1 MNLNSLNNSLRSRLK
16 YTTTPELYPIPPFAP
31 TGEKAIYLA
40 DLHPNYTNKDAVAAE
55 IVNRTPDYVINGGD
69 IYDDGTVSEFA
80 ATLGGYSSFIAA
92 ENYYHIKGDHELD
105 LLTVIGDLT
114 LGTNIFPIGTTWD
127 YLELPN
133 GNAFPTD
140 WKLASF
146 DDSLW
151 TNAIG
156 SFGFGAITGKTIAT
170 TVTSGLLNY
179 LFRKT
184 INKTSITSTGVVIE
198 LSVDDAAEIYLNGNM
213 VYSINMMYPITP
225 TSTEVTELLLD
236 TLIGEGSTQ
245 VIRIPSSLFIEGDN
259 QIAVLLK
266 NGTLES
272 SDVFFEMAMHN
283 YTFAST
289 PFSSN
294 GRGDGLQDYLP
305 YLPAYAEQ
313 YTVVQNNIEYFFI
326 TSGRENATS
335 FVASPS
341 GQGADSQQAN
351 WLKQALSD
359 STADFKVLV
368 SHDAPVT
375 RLLDKN
381 RQNLDYLLGNADYP
395 IDVMLVAD
403 THLTE
408 AYEHSSGLVVF
419 NASYHDTNVRTFD
432 ASIQATTPSD
442 WTEIFTDG
450 TTGNNFFLEI
460 TRDDN
465 NMQLDYRDKDGNSVF
480 THLITK

>member
-1 MNLNSLNNSLRSRLK
+1 MNINSINNNLRSRLK
-16 YTTTPELYPIPPFAP
+16 YARTPERYPFVPI
-31 TGEKAIYLA
+31 GEKAIFLG
-40 DLHPNYTNKDAVAAE
+40 DLHPDYPNLNPVAAE

-69 IYDDGTVSEFA
+69 IYADGTVAEFA

-92 ENYYHIKGDHELD
+92 ENYYHVKGDHELD

-127 YLELPN
+127 YLVLPN
-133 GNAFPTD
+133 GGAFPTD

-146 DDSLW
+146 DDSSW
-151 TNAIG
+151 TNAVG
-156 SFGFGAITGKTIAT
+156 SFGYGGITGKTIAT
-170 TVTSGLLNY
+170 TITSGRINY

-198 LSVDDAAEIYLNGNM
+198 LSVDDACEIYLNGNM

-225 TSTEVTELLLD
+225 TSTEVPEYLID
-236 TLIGEGSTQ
+236 TLIGEGSNQ
-245 VIRIPSSLFIEGDN
+245 VIRIPSSLFIDGDN

-266 NGTLES
+266 NGATTS

-289 PFSSN
+289 PFLSN

-326 TSGRENATS
+326 TSGRENETS

-341 GQGADSQQAN
+341 GQGPTSQQAA
-351 WLKQALSD
+351 WLKQALAD

-375 RLLDKN
+375 RVFQKN
-381 RQNLDYLLGNADYP
+381 RQNLDYLLGNTDYP

-408 AYEHSSGLVVF
+408 AYVHSSGLVVF
-419 NASYHDTNVRTFD
+419 NASNQDNSGRPIN

-442 WTEIFTDG
+442 WTDLYTDNG
-450 TTGNNFFLEI
+450 NGNNYFLEI

-465 NMQLDYRDKDGNSVF
+465 YMQFDYRDKDGNSIF
-480 THLITK
+480 KHLITK